1 MKITAE
7 IKNNVFEVHKPC
19 FVDIMIHASDSLQE
33 GDTIQVQF
41 PNSWTIVNGPSF
53 TRRLQTEDPK
63 AEHYVAVSSECDA
76 KFQIVITPHHLNYS
90 EGAVRHGRLMTAT
103 LVNGTIPSGTGIHFS
118 YTNTYAPYVTETET
132 VWIRVKG
139 VAPDA
144 DPILKVTPGPG
155 EYTRIIVPSNAKP
168 GETFDVLIVSLD
180 KFDNC
185 SSTEFK
191 DETVLLHTGEI
202 IAEKLN
208 FMGSIRVPVRLQKD
222 GIHRFQMGNILSN
235 PIRIGKGVK
244 GPYWGDIHIH
254 TKLSLDA
261 QGTDPYTY
269 ARDVSG
275 LDFASV
281 TDHWTS
287 LGEKGYDQLLQWAEE
302 ANASGQFVTLF
313 ADERNPD
320 ILHGDHNIY
329 IRDKAHFLKYAAKPG
344 NEPFCEPEAT
354 EESLRALDPSKVML
368 IPHHTG
374 LSWRNLPEN
383 GRGRAI
389 DLDVHN
395 DYGLRPVM
403 EIYSHHGQSEHYA
416 PQHIL
421 SYEFNRMR
429 NPERRSNASVPGGP
443 YYAQDYWMNG
453 RRMGVIGSSDEH
465 SGQGGR
471 RHGGL
476 TAVWAEKLSG
486 ETIFDEIQK
495 RQCYA
500 TTGERMLVEFAVD
513 GIPMGCSGK
522 RQKSQTLSIKLHVWG
537 TDLLIRVE
545 ILRYRFGMDTSFMTI
560 LSESPRPETMD
571 ISYTIRDECNGNC
584 MYYARITQ
592 QPLEWPGMAWTSPV
606 WIDVI

>member
-1 MKITAE
+1 MKVTAE

-19 FVDIMIHASDSLQE
+19 FVNIRIIVSDSLQE
-33 GDTIQVQF
+33 GDKIQVQF

-53 TRRLQTEDPK
+53 TRHLQTEDPK
-63 AEHYVAVSSECDA
+63 AEHYIAVSMECDA
-76 KFQIVITPHHLNYS
+76 RFQIVIAPRHLNYS

-103 LVNGTIPSGTGIHFS
+103 LIHGTIPSGTGIHFS
-118 YTNTYAPYVTETET
+118 YTNTYAPYVAETET

-144 DPILKVTPGPG
+144 DPILRVTPGPG
-155 EYTRIIVPSNAKP
+155 EYTRMIVPSSAKP
-168 GETFDVLIVSLD
+168 GEPFDVLIVSLD

-185 SSTEFK
+185 SSTEYK
-191 DETVLLHTGEI
+191 NETLQLHTGEAI
-202 IAEKLN
+202 VENLN
-208 FMGSIRVPVRLQKD
+208 FRGSIRIPVSLKTD
-222 GIHRFQMGNILSN
+222 GLYRFQMGNTISN
-235 PIRIGKGVK
+235 AIRIGRESQ

-261 QGTDPYTY
+261 QGTDPYAY

-302 ANASGQFVTLF
+302 ANVSDQFITLF
-313 ADERNPD
+313 ADERNPE
-320 ILHGDHNIY
+320 ILHGDHNMY
-329 IRDKAHFLKYAAKPG
+329 FLDKTHFLKYAAKPG
-344 NEPFCEPEAT
+344 NEPFCVPEAT
-354 EESLRALDPSKVML
+354 EESLRALDPSKVM
-368 IPHHTG
+368 IVPHHTG

-389 DLDVHN
+389 DLDVHD

-403 EIYSHHGQSEHYA
+403 EIYSHHGQSELYN

-429 NPERRSNASVPGGP
+429 NPERRSNASVSGGP
-443 YYAQDYWMNG
+443 YYAQDYWMRG
-453 RRMGVIGSSDEH
+453 RRMGVIASSDEH

-471 RHGGL
+471 KHGGL
-476 TAVWAEKLSG
+476 TAVWVDQLSR
-486 ETIFDEIQK
+486 EAIFNAIQN

-500 TTGERMLVEFAVD
+500 TTGERILIDFEVD
-513 GIPMGCSGK
+513 GIPMGSSGN
-522 RQKSQTLSIKLHVWG
+522 RQKGQILKIKLNVLG

-545 ILRYRFGMDTSFMTI
+545 ILRHRFGMDTAFMTI

-571 ISYTIRDECNGNC
+571 ISYEVEEVCNVNC

-606 WIDVI
+606 WIDVT